1 MSSIKPLL
9 AGTLLITSAVAD
21 AQFGAGQVVMPN
33 AFNAELRSADVDM
46 DGDKDLVGVFG
57 GDHVKWLPNLDG
69 QGTFGP
75 YILLLDIEGNCSLF
89 EVADVDGDADVDIL
103 CVNGF
108 SEELL
113 ILRNQ
118 GDGSFVEDDPIALI
132 ADPKALAVADVT
144 GDGFADL
151 VMTLDLPEAAGLG
164 IIAGSEA
171 GFGSMAFFTDLHSGP
186 ASRCLRIG
194 DVDLVGGLDLILT
207 AANDS
212 LKIARN
218 TAGDGSTWTVE
229 DLPILTGDLG
239 YSYRTPQLMDIDG
252 DGDLDLGEARGS
264 SVHWLRNALD
274 EGGVLGFEENVI
286 EPWTTSGEGA
296 FGRSA
301 CGMGAALVYVPNNPG
316 LPVRWNNYVPLL
328 GDFPDG
334 QDVIDVP
341 RGNRLLLADLDGD
354 DRDDLVLQ
362 VNNELLWFR
371 NTLADTSVELEL
383 PLLDT
388 LCLAGAPVALPE
400 ASPAG
405 GQWYGQQVFDGL
417 LYRANLLV
425 TTDLPVV
432 HAVFPEGACPL
443 AGQANVRVIEGPE
456 ITTVVP
462 PVICS
467 ADAPIVMNA
476 VPASV
481 QWFGLDGASVIDPA
495 VWNGGYVVCEYT
507 DNTGQVCSDLVGPI
521 MRWNT
526 LPAELEPVPLLC
538 PTDQVTTIHVAAA
551 PSFNVNWEGP
561 VTNPTATSAQFDPT
575 VGAGTYTVILNV
587 EASGPNQCRNSDTI
601 QVVVGELPHI
611 AFEPMGIYCAEGD
624 AIVLGGA
631 EPADGTWSG
640 TGVALGQLEPAAVG
654 AGVHLL
660 NYFAVSADGCGAQ
673 ASTTIT
679 LASAADVTASTTD
692 LLLCEGDEPIQFV
705 GWPAEGIWNDPLDM
719 NGQLEPDGLEPG
731 SYTVVYTYADP
742 QGCLLTN
749 EELVVTKGAPKDV
762 SIAFVPRLCLT
773 TPAFEVTGSAAGTW
787 SGAVS
792 GEGAS
797 VLIDPAV
804 LGVGTWPVTL
814 SVNPLDECPGEASI
828 NVVVDV
834 CTGINEADAAQ
845 LSAAPQPFAETT
857 TVRFGDLRIER
868 IEVFDAGGR
877 RVVQR
882 GFQEGHPL
890 QTEIDLRGLQDGVY
904 VLHAFGREGVARLR
918 LVKAH

>member
-1 MSSIKPLL
+1 MPPFKLLL
-9 AGTLLITSAVAD
+9 AGTLLMASVAAR
-21 AQFGAGQVVMPN
+21 AQFGTGQVVMSN
-33 AFNAELRSADVDM
+33 TFNAELRVADVDM
-46 DGDKDLVGVFG
+46 DGDMDLIGVFG
-57 GDHVKWLPNLDG
+57 GDHVKWLPNQDG

-75 YILLLDIEGNCSLF
+75 YILLFDLNGNCSLF
-89 EVADVDGDADVDIL
+89 EVADVDGDGDADIL
-103 CVNGF
+103 CVDGMGD
-108 SEELL
+108 ELL
-113 ILRNQ
+113 IIRNQ
-118 GDGSFVEDDPIALI
+118 GDGSFLADEPILLI
-132 ADPKALAVADVT
+132 AEPKALAVADVT

-164 IIAGSEA
+164 ILAGSEA
-171 GFGSMAFFTDLHSGP
+171 GFGTLDFFTDVHSGP

-218 TAGDGSTWTVE
+218 TAGDGTEWTVE

-301 CGMGAALVYVPNNPG
+301 CGVGAALVYVPNNPS
-316 LPVRWNNYVPLL
+316 LPVRWNNYIPLL
-328 GDFPDG
+328 NGFPDG
-334 QDVIDVP
+334 QDVTDVP
-341 RGNRLLLADLDGD
+341 RGNRLLLADFDGD
-354 DRDDLVLQ
+354 DKDDLVLH
-362 VNNELLWFR
+362 VNNELVWFR
-371 NTLADTSVELEL
+371 NVLAESSVELEL

-400 ASPAG
+400 ANPAG

-432 HAVFPEGACPL
+432 HAVFPQGACPL
-443 AGQANVRVIEGPE
+443 AGEAHVRVVEGPE
-456 ITTVVP
+456 ITTLVP

-526 LPAELEPVPLLC
+526 LPAELEEVSLLC
-538 PTDQVTTIHVAAA
+538 PTDPVATIHVAAA
-551 PSFNVNWEGP
+551 PPFNVNWEGP

-601 QVVVGELPHI
+601 QVVVGELPQI
-611 AFEPMGIYCAEGD
+611 AFQPMGVYCAEGD

-631 EPADGTWSG
+631 EPANGTWSG
-640 TGVALGQLEPAAVG
+640 TGVALGQLDPAAVG

-679 LASAADVTASTTD
+679 LAAATDVTTSSTD
-692 LLLCEGDEPIQFV
+692 LLLCEGDNPIQFA
-705 GWPAEGIWNDPLDM
+705 GWPADGNWSEPMDASGLLDPNALV
-719 NGQLEPDGLEPG
+719 PG
-731 SYTVVYTYADP
+731 PYAIVYTYTDP

-762 SIAFVPRLCLT
+762 SIEFVPRLCLT
-773 TPAFEVTGSAAGTW
+773 TPAFELNGSAAGTW
-787 SGAVS
+787 SGAVN
-792 GEGAS
+792 GEGTS
-797 VLIDPAV
+797 VLIDPAA
-804 LGVGTWPVTL
+804 LGVGTWPITL
-814 SVNPLDECPGEASI
+814 SVSPLDECPGEASI
-828 NVVVDV
+828 ELVVDV
-834 CTGINEADAAQ
+834 CTGIAAADASQ
-845 LSAAPQPFAETT
+845 LSAAPQPFIETT
-857 TVRFGDLRIER
+857 TVRFGELQVER
-868 IEVFDAGGR
+868 IEVFDASGR
-877 RVVQR
+877 RVLQR
-882 GFQEGHPL
+882 DFQEGHPL
-890 QTEIDLRGLQDGVY
+890 QAVVDLRGQQDGIY
-904 VLHAFGREGVARLR
+904 LLHVISTEGIARLR